1 MQGVHFSCSKRC
13 IRDFA
18 VITWKGGWDTRWRQ
32 RENHNLAQREVA
44 CTIGV
49 IGGAQAS
56 FELFERTVELSCGK

>member
-18 VITWKGGWDTRWRQ
+18 IITWKGGWVPDGGKGK
-32 RENHNLAQREVA
+32 NHNLAQREVV

-56 FELFERTVELSCGK
+56 FKLFERTVELSCGK